1 MNAMMKPLTSS
12 TTRNGFVVAMRA
24 AITTAKGKASYEWII
39 VSRWG
44 AAGEHLS
51 LGRTKVAALPGKAAP
66 IHLAPRQ
73 TALASLLRL
82 PPADGVPTFL
92 LAQQLPASMRLA
104 GDFAPAEGYVRLF
117 GRGSGLRLTAEAR
130 CVARAILSAWR
141 LEATRAAWIGE
152 FIESGSA
159 MEV

>member
-1 MNAMMKPLTSS
+1 MNAILKPMRPG

-24 AITTAKGKASYEWII
+24 AITTAKGTPSWEWII

-51 LGRTKVAALPGKAAP
+51 LGRTKVAAPPGKAAP

-82 PPADGVPTFL
+82 PPVDGVPTFL

-104 GDFAPAEGYVRLF
+104 GDFAPVEGYVRLF
-117 GRGSGLRLTAEAR
+117 GRGAGLRLTAEAR
-130 CVARAILSAWR
+130 CLGRAILSAWR

-152 FIESGSA
+152 FIESGA
-159 MEV
+159 ATEV

>member
-1 MNAMMKPLTSS
+1 MMKPLTSS
-12 TTRNGFVVAMRA
+12 TARNGFVVAMRA
-24 AITTAKGKASYEWII
+24 AITTAKGKPSWEWII

-51 LGRTKVAALPGKAAP
+51 LGRTKVAAPGKAAP
-66 IHLAPRQ
+66 IQLAPRQ

-82 PPADGVPTFL
+82 PPADGAPTFL

-104 GDFAPAEGYVRLF
+104 GDFAPVEGYVRLF
-117 GRGSGLRLTAEAR
+117 GRGTGLRLTAEAR
-130 CVARAILSAWR
+130 YVGRAILSAWR
-141 LEATRAAWIGE
+141 MEATRVAWIGE
-152 FIESGSA
+152 FIESGAA